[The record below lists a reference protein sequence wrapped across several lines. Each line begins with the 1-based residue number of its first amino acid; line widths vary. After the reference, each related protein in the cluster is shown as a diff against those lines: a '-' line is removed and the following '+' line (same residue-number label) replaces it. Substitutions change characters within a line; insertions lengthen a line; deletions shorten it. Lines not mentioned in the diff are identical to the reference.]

1 MIKKIYL
8 PMLMGVLLAGCGGGS
23 TPVDATTL
31 EDTTTSTAS
40 TSTMPTVPSTTTVP
54 MITSDFKINLA
65 DVEGYSTN
73 DTIEDQYLS
82 VINHLRSLSIE
93 CNDSHAYSGPSGVD
107 MQWNVLLSDAAE
119 EHSEDMRIA
128 EHYAHDGS
136 GTDSDITGQTF
147 TPTRASKFY
156 ERIEHNG
163 FNGSSAENIAIYAS
177 TPTQAQSDKWVTIM
191 EAWMTSTTGH
201 CSNIMNPSLTEFGMH
216 ESRADVNGTGWYK
229 VYWTQNFGG

>member
-1 MIKKIYL
+1 
-8 PMLMGVLLAGCGGGS
+8 MLMGVLLVGCGGGGS

-40 TSTMPTVPSTTTVP
+40 TVTLPVVTSTTTVP
-54 MITSDFKINLA
+54 TITSDFKIDLA
-65 DVEGYSTN
+65 DVEDYDVN
-73 DTIEDQYLS
+73 DATKDQYLV
-82 VINHLRSLSIE
+82 VINHLRSLNIK
-93 CNDSHAYSGPSGVD
+93 CNDSHAESGPSGTD
-107 MQWNVLLSDAAE
+107 MQWNVLLADAAE

-128 EHYAHDGS
+128 QHYAHDGS
-136 GTDSDITGQTF
+136 GTVSDITGQTF
-147 TPTRASKFY
+147 TPARPSKFY
-156 ERIEHNG
+156 ERISHNG
-163 FNGSSAENIAIYAS
+163 YEGSSAENIAVYAS

-201 CSNIMNPSLTEFGMH
+201 CSNIMNPNLTEFGMH